1 MSLRI
6 RIAFASMV
14 ATLIVVTIL
23 SFTLLS
29 LYERSER
36 SALDKTL
43 EAASI
48 EFLRG
53 GQGNPDVLVQRYFNP
68 RIQRNIIR
76 RDLALKIRIIAN
88 NNIAFETYDFPNIL
102 VSENIGFST
111 VNINDENWRILTR
124 RDRVGNNSNLSLQ
137 IAVSTS
143 GINSQVRDLQQ
154 LILLLGVL
162 AVFSAGIAAWGIG
175 SVAMRPLFNLR
186 KDAEQVTETADL
198 SVRVPTS
205 QGAKE
210 IDQLANSL
218 NTMLERIEDGANE
231 THSALETSR
240 DFASNIV
247 HELRTP
253 LTSLKMNL
261 DILQNN
267 LDISFDEK
275 KQILNELQLEHQQLV
290 NLLEGLR
297 LLTRGNLATTDLFQ
311 EIDLNELI
319 EEIIAR
325 YANSS
330 WPTHPRFES
339 SASFPL
345 VNIWPEGIKILI
357 DNLLR
362 NALIHAK
369 PPLQKSLEVIIAITY
384 NKESWVIHIQDNGEG
399 IPFEDRERIF
409 ERFERGKTSDPLGAG
424 LGLALVAQQV
434 KIHDGIIDVQDA
446 IGHGTLITVKF
457 PFQRKK
463 N

>member
-1 MSLRI
+1 MSLRV
-6 RIAFASMV
+6 RIAFASMI

-23 SFTLLS
+23 SLTLLS

-36 SALDKTL
+36 SSLNTTL
-43 EAASI
+43 EAANI
-48 EFLRG
+48 EFQRG
-53 GQGNPDVLVQRYFNP
+53 GRGNTSILTQRYFNP
-68 RIQRNIIR
+68 NIQKNIIR
-76 RDLALKIRIIAN
+76 RDLALKIRIVENGKISFA
-88 NNIAFETYDFPNIL
+88 TYDFPDIPPTENTGSSL
-102 VSENIGFST
+102 VSNNEE
-111 VNINDENWRILTR
+111 DWLILTR
-124 RDRVGNNSNLSLQ
+124 RSRFDDFFLQ

-143 GINSQVRDLQQ
+143 GINSQVKDLQQ
-154 LILLLGVL
+154 LILLLGTL
-162 AVFSAGIAAWGIG
+162 AVISAGLAGWGIG

-198 SVRVPTS
+198 SVRVPTA

-231 THSALETSR
+231 TQSALETSR

-267 LDISFDEK
+267 LDIPFDEK
-275 KQILNELQLEHQQLV
+275 EQILNELQVEHQQLV
-290 NLLEGLR
+290 DLLEGLR

-311 EIDLNELI
+311 TIDLTELI
-319 EEIIAR
+319 EEVVAR
-325 YANSS
+325 YTNSS
-330 WPTHPRFES
+330 WPTAPELKLS
-339 SASFPL
+339 TDLPQ
-345 VNIWPEGIKILI
+345 VNIWPEGMKILI

-362 NALIHAK
+362 NALIHAN
-369 PPLQKSLEVIIAITY
+369 PPTQEQLEVIITIVHDK
-384 NKESWVIHIQDNGEG
+384 NSWTLQIQDNGEG
-399 IPFEDRERIF
+399 VPQKDRQRIF
-409 ERFERGKTSDPLGAG
+409 ERFERGKNDSHTGAG

-434 KIHDGIIDVQDA
+434 DIHAGTINIQDA
-446 IGHGTLITVKF
+446 PQKGTLITATF
-457 PFQRKK
+457 PFQHTK